1 MPSDRSMEQY
11 NMGAVLRL
19 SDLKSRIGLGRSAI
33 YERLNP
39 VSPQY
44 DPTFPRPFPL
54 GVRARGWLLNEV
66 DDWVLAQAAKRGPA
80 PQQVN
85 IATSTKPKPAKPKT
99 RKSVA
104 TPVEVGA
111 PLQASGGRL

>member
-1 MPSDRSMEQY
+1 MEQPTLC
-11 NMGAVLRL
+11 AVLRL

-33 YERLNP
+33 YDRLNP

-54 GVRARGWLLNEV
+54 GIRARGWLLNEV
-66 DDWVLAQAAKRGPA
+66 DDWVLAQAEKRDPA

-85 IATSTKPKPAKPKT
+85 IAAPTKPKPAKPKT
-99 RKSVA
+99 RKSVT
-104 TPVEVGA
+104 TPAEVGA